1 VTPSEDRSR
10 SVRIV
15 ALNNV
20 DIGRARQVIAETF
33 VHDFVEIP
41 DGINLSTGTRELN
54 EIEQFCSKI
63 QLGKPIKVH
72 VIVEKSRKLVELVG
86 VGEIMDVTRSAIEN
100 VLQNMR
106 IKTDYFSMPE
116 MSDNIWDFLYHQFA
130 TTIKPIEKK
139 LSHSHVII
147 NLTEKRKV
155 LLLEGTTNGLE
166 KCKEALQKLVETIV
180 QKDELINAPGV
191 QNLFAID
198 VGRNHLRSIEKDQ
211 NVLIRKNQFVDLVPI
226 SLSEDATVSQSQTR
240 GKGGVKIT
248 MKNGRIENETVG

>member
-1 VTPSEDRSR
+1 MTPSEDKSR

-15 ALNNV
+15 AFNNV

-33 VHDFVEIP
+33 EQDSVVIP
-41 DGINLSTGTRELN
+41 DDINLSTETGELK
-54 EIEQFCSKI
+54 ELEQFCSQI
-63 QLGKPIKVH
+63 QRGKPIKVH
-72 VIVEKSRKLVELVG
+72 IIAERSRRLVKLVG
-86 VGEIMDVTRSAIEN
+86 VADIMKETKSAIEN
-100 VLQNMR
+100 VLQSMR
-106 IKTDYFSMPE
+106 IITDYFPMPE

-139 LSHSHVII
+139 LSHSHVIV

-226 SLSEDATVSQSQTR
+226 SLSEDATVSQSQTH